1 MRLFLS
7 PLIRLADS
15 LNKVIVCVLD
25 ISLFIGFINDSIMGC
40 VVRSIDN
47 VVVCHVW
54 KRPVSFFRLLHA
66 ELCVIFYRRLLEQL
80 VFFLALRC
88 SLFESRFSLVD

>member
-40 VVRSIDN
+40 VVRSIDD

-54 KRPVSFFRLLHA
+54 KRPVSFFRFLDT
-66 ELCVIFYRRLLEQL
+66 ELCIVFYRRLLEQL

-88 SLFESRFSLVD
+88 SLFKGRFSLVD